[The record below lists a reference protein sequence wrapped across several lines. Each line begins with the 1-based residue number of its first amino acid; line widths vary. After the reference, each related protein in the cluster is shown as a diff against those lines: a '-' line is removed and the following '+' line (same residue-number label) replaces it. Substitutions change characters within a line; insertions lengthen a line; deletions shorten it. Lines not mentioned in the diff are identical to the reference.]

1 MRTEGEVLNR
11 GHVAKCS
18 SGPTFNNPHGV
29 VERSLEE
36 ADAGASSEYFEIIGL
51 N

>member
-1 MRTEGEVLNR
+1 MRTKGKVLNR
-11 GHVAKCS
+11 GYVAKCS
-18 SGPTFNNPHGV
+18 SGSTFNNPCGV

-36 ADAGASSEYFEIIGL
+36 ADAGASGEYFEIIGL